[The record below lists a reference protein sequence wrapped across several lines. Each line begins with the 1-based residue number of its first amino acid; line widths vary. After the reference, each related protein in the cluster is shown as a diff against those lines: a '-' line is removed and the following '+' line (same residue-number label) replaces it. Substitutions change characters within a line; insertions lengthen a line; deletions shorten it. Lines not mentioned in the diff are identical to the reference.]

1 MKLLPEPKLLLV
13 GYIIGTIFNLSKIEN
28 IRSLQDFL
36 IWLLIGN
43 TINGITAIIVIR
55 IFVWIGKKV
64 GLAK

>member
-55 IFVWIGKKV
+55 IFFWIGKKV